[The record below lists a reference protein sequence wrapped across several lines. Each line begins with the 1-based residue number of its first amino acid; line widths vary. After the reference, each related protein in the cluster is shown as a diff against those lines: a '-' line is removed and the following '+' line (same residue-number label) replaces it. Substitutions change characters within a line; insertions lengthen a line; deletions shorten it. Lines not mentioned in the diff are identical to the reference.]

1 MNQDILQFVTNN
13 CELKRTI
20 CIGGADTDFYP
31 IKFSPIFKKVLVFDP
46 DNAKFNMLR
55 NISPNFNIIPIMKAL
70 SNVEKEI
77 SFISNDFFERKTF
90 TKSTVVD
97 TLDLE
102 LDCLFVDFS
111 YDQNL
116 TILGGVEII
125 RKLNPII
132 VIKKSNSY
140 TETFDL
146 LYNVFSYR
154 KKFEDDTHIGL
165 IHYSKL

>member
-20 CIGGADTDFYP
+20 CIAGADTDFYP

-46 DNAKFNMLR
+46 DNVKFNRLR
-55 NISPNFNIIPIMKAL
+55 SISPNFNIIPTMKAL
-70 SNVEKEI
+70 SNVEKDI

-90 TKSTVVD
+90 TKSTVLD
-97 TLDLE
+97 SLDLE
-102 LDCLFVDFS
+102 LDCLFIDVG
-111 YDQNL
+111 YDQKL
-116 TILGGVEII
+116 IILGGVETI

-132 VIKKSNSY
+132 VIKKSTSSA
-140 TETFDL
+140 ETFDL

-165 IHYSKL
+165 IHHSKL